1 MKIIKEIKLLILIYL
16 LFCSFSNVKAQI
28 YSNNNDT
35 IIKSHV
41 KYDSLKIKILLEQK
55 QQTPIE
61 NLYNISEN
69 KIQYDQSEI
78 IYSDDIQEENQLKL
92 GEKNLYLH
100 PTTGLQNTYNG
111 ECMEAIQCGTTH
123 SYYDNGGSS
132 GNYSNN
138 INQIYRTFC
147 PSEAGKCVRATI
159 NNFNIEEKSWLLGGG
174 CYDYLS
180 IGSGPTQNVS
190 ILWKGCGTN
199 SSPETM
205 QGTYSNQFI
214 STDPSGCLVFRFYSD
229 GSTTESGW
237 NITLDCVPCSYG
249 PSSNESN
256 DCINAIP
263 ICSDEDFIGS
273 SDGPGISSDGCSGC
287 QISENYSTWY
297 HFIVKTGGTIAL
309 TIIPDVSSDDYDF
322 ALYQASNCG
331 SLGTPI
337 RCSYAANVGNGGMV
351 DGAGDNSEDVYGD
364 GWVEDISVSAGQ
376 SYYLLINNWT
386 AGGAGFTLDWT
397 FSGGAS
403 MMPPVTASASQISIC
418 AGQTSTLTAS
428 GADTYTWSN
437 SLGSGSSK
445 TVTPTSTTTYT
456 VTGSLSSGCS
466 NTATVTVTVNSTP
479 TISVTASPTSICV
492 GGTSVLT
499 ASGASTYSWSTG
511 GSTASI
517 TVTPSVTTIYTV
529 TGTTNDGCTGTAS
542 VTINVSQPPIIDYT
556 TAQSHCGQSD
566 GNIMTNVTGGIP
578 PYIYQW
584 SNGAISPNLS
594 NISSGSYIL
603 TVSDNNG
610 CSSSISITV
619 TEAPK
624 PQANFAPKPQITTID
639 DPIIYFENYSI
650 GASSYEWDFGDGY
663 NSSEFSPIHTYQN
676 AGEYHIL
683 LSAIDQ
689 YGCIDTAGA
698 NVIIQ
703 EFNTYYVPNAFTPN
717 RNELNESF
725 NIFGSGINPNTF
737 EMRIFDRWGK
747 EIFFT
752 KDINQ
757 GWDGTFKGE
766 IVPAGIY
773 TYIIKFEDS
782 QGYRK
787 NVITGKVILAK

>member
-1 MKIIKEIKLLILIYL
+1 LIYL

-517 TVTPSVTTIYTV
+517 TVAPTSNTTYTV
-529 TGTTNDGCTGTAS
+529 TGSSGVGCSNTATVTVTVNSTPTISVTAS
-542 VTINVSQPPIIDYT
+542 
-556 TAQSHCGQSD
+556 
-566 GNIMTNVTGGIP
+566 
-578 PYIYQW
+578 
-584 SNGAISPNLS
+584 
-594 NISSGSYIL
+594 
-603 TVSDNNG
+603 
-610 CSSSISITV
+610 
-619 TEAPK
+619 
-624 PQANFAPKPQITTID
+624 
-639 DPIIYFENYSI
+639 
-650 GASSYEWDFGDGY
+650 
-663 NSSEFSPIHTYQN
+663 
-676 AGEYHIL
+676 
-683 LSAIDQ
+683 
-689 YGCIDTAGA
+689 
-698 NVIIQ
+698 
-703 EFNTYYVPNAFTPN
+703 
-717 RNELNESF
+717 
-725 NIFGSGINPNTF
+725 
-737 EMRIFDRWGK
+737 
-747 EIFFT
+747 
-752 KDINQ
+752 
-757 GWDGTFKGE
+757 
-766 IVPAGIY
+766 
-773 TYIIKFEDS
+773 
-782 QGYRK
+782 
-787 NVITGKVILAK
+787 

>member
-650 GASSYEWDFGDGY
+650 DASSYEWDFGDGY